1 MAFTPLTLAHRDKFR
16 AAEKSAPEAY
26 SSEIN
31 FTNLFIWRSYYR
43 ASWTEYAGCLCL
55 IASPEAE
62 EPFGLP
68 PVGGGD
74 RLAALD
80 FTLAEL
86 ARLTA
91 APACRRAPET
101 LVEQLRAS
109 GRTYAVVHDRDSDDY
124 VYLVSQ
130 LATLSGR
137 RMHQKKNHYNY
148 FVGHY
153 QFECLP
159 VTADLKPELLA
170 IQEGWLATKVE
181 RGEATPRQLRHEAE
195 SVREILGHLDELNLL
210 GLAIRLGGR
219 LEGFTLGELVR
230 PDMALVHLEKA
241 NPEIRGLFVALT
253 SHFCRALPPSVTYVN
268 REQDLGLPGLRKSKE
283 SLKPDHLIHKFIIA
297 PAALD
302 LGLE

>member
-16 AAEKSAPEAY
+16 AVEKSAPEAY
-26 SSEIN
+26 TSEIN

-43 ASWTEYAGCLCL
+43 ASWSEYAGCLCL
-55 IASPEAE
+55 VASPENE

-68 PVGGGD
+68 RVGGGD

-86 ARLTA
+86 AGRTA
-91 APACRRAPET
+91 APVCRRAPES
-101 LVEQLRAS
+101 LVDQLRAS
-109 GRTYAVVHDRDSDDY
+109 GRPCAVVHDRDNDDY
-124 VYLVSQ
+124 VYLAGQ
-130 LATLSGR
+130 LAALSGR

-159 VTADLKPELLA
+159 VTAGLKPELLA
-170 IQEGWLATKVE
+170 IEESWLATKVE
-181 RGEATPRQLRHEAE
+181 REEITPRQLWHEAE
-195 SVREILGHLDELNLL
+195 SVREILEHLDELNLV

-230 PDMALVHLEKA
+230 PDLALVHLEKA
-241 NPEIRGLFVALT
+241 NPELRGLFVALT

-283 SLKPDHLIHKFIIA
+283 SLKPDHLIQKFTITF
-297 PAALD
+297 
-302 LGLE
+302 